1 MAKRLWQRPPAAAAR
16 PKRTRLGL
24 EALEIREVPSTV
36 TWVGPG
42 GSTFT
47 GAGAHLGANWSSGS
61 VPGTGDT
68 IRFTDST
75 KWCDFTT
82 WSGDPVFTRIEDISG
97 TKIKIDELEFTDSGD
112 MYCTDFEM
120 PTTGGHL
127 QFNGT
132 GTYVIG
138 GSAGLPPMV
147 PSNKWTITDTDGT
160 AGTTSWMMI
169 GADAQLHIGGYAQ
182 CGVMIDNRGTMKVTD
197 AADSAGAFTMVFPSG
212 SSPQDNVIY
221 NWGVLQLDDDGDI
234 HSDSTSR
241 HNIINGDDSSL
252 GQGRVE
258 KTGGGFSLQ
267 QIGIDNEGGVIALEE
282 GDWTIVGTVTG
293 TGYTIES
300 SSNGSGGNPGTIL
313 QYGGTVL
320 HSGEDILVES
330 GYYKIASNGTTTLDF
345 LISSDFLYLKN
356 SYLNVNSG
364 VGAGNRIF
372 STDGTIKGENAVMT
386 VTLDWNYGGSNT
398 VTVDYIH
405 CHEFV
410 IVASSTLTL
419 AVTQVNRP
427 TPKPVF
433 ASLGVLS
440 QVSTS
445 NPGITLSLGSDVN
458 GSWASGDLYLSSP

>member
-1 MAKRLWQRPPAAAAR
+1 M
-16 PKRTRLGL
+16 
-24 EALEIREVPSTV
+24 EALEDREVPSTV
-36 TWVGPG
+36 TWNGPG
-42 GSTFT
+42 GSTYT
-47 GAGAHLGANWSSGS
+47 GASAATAANWSGGS
-61 VPGTGDT
+61 LPTASDT

-75 KWCDFTT
+75 KWCDFTG
-82 WSGDPVFTRIEDISG
+82 WSGGYPAFTRIEDTAG
-97 TKIKIDELEFTDSGD
+97 TKIKLTELEFTDSGD

-138 GSAGLPPMV
+138 GSGGLPPMV

-182 CGVMIDNRGTMKVTD
+182 CGVMIDNRGTTKVTT
-197 AADSAGAFTMVFPSG
+197 AADGAIATAAAFTMVFPSG
-212 SSPQDNVIY
+212 SSPQDNQIF
-221 NWGVLQLDDDGDI
+221 NWGVLQLDGGGDI
-234 HSDSTSR
+234 YSDNTAK

-258 KTGGGFSLQ
+258 KTGGSFSLQ
-267 QIGIDNEGGVIALEE
+267 MIGIDNEGGVIALEE
-282 GDWTIVGTVTG
+282 GEWDIIGSVTG

-320 HSGEDILVES
+320 HSSGDILVES
-330 GYYKIASNGTTTLDF
+330 GYYKIASNGTTVLDF
-345 LISSDFLYLKN
+345 ISNSDFLYLKN

-364 VGAGNRIF
+364 VGAGNRTF
-372 STDGTIKGENAVMT
+372 STDGEIKGENAVMT

-398 VTVDYIH
+398 VTVDYIS
-405 CHEFV
+405 CYQFT

-419 AVTQVNRP
+419 VVTQVNRP

-433 ASLGVLS
+433 ASLMVLNQS
-440 QVSTS
+440 GTTA
-445 NPGITLSLGSDVN
+445 NPGITLSLGSDVS
-458 GSWASGDLYLSSP
+458 GTWVSGDLYLSSP